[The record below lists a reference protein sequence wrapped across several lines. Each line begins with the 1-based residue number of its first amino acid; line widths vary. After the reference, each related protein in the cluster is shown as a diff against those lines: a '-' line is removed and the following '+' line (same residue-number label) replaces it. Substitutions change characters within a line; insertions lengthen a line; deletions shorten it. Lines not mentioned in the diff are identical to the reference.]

1 MYRQLILDHYGLDDM
16 QFTIMTR
23 EEDIAQYELDHP
35 EVPPVLWDAVD
46 HDLRLVREWARADIC
61 IDLIA
66 DGRLVQDVCFID
78 AYANAGAWHAAVLAL
93 VRKAVDLRVVR
104 HRG

>member
-1 MYRQLILDHYGLDDM
+1 MDRQLILDHYGLDDM

-23 EEDIAQYELDHP
+23 KEDILHYELDHP
-35 EVPPVLWDAVD
+35 EVPHMLWDAVD
-46 HDLRLVREWARADIC
+46 HDLRLVREWARSDIC

-78 AYANAGAWHAAVLAL
+78 AYKTAAEWHAAVLAL
-93 VRKAVDLRVVR
+93 VRKAGDLRVVR
-104 HRG
+104 YRG